1 MKTLFIVLL
10 AVLLLPFTVHA
21 QEVELATFETN
32 YGDYGRY
39 RGRAH
44 NIRRTAEIIATT
56 TLQPGERFS
65 FNTAVGRRTRRRGFR
80 EAPVIIAGRME
91 RGYGGGV
98 CQSASTIYAAA
109 LHAGLTIVEHYPHSR
124 TSAYIR
130 PGLDATV
137 DWGSKDLVLEN
148 PFDFPVS
155 ITTSIHPGQRP
166 AEEILRV
173 SITAPRRSH
182 LVEVNIF
189 VRRLSGFSTVV
200 VDDPTLEPGQRRVDE
215 PGTPRV
221 YVSVRRTFQ
230 SLEGGTARPD
240 ERYELTYESSARRIR
255 VGPRD

>member
-21 QEVELATFETN
+21 QEVELATFETT

-39 RGRAH
+39 RGRAR

-80 EAPVIIAGRME
+80 EAPVIISGRME

-98 CQSASTIYAAA
+98 CQSASTIFAAA

-189 VRRLSGFSTVV
+189 ARRLSGFSTVV
-200 VDDPTLEPGQRRVDE
+200 VDDLTLEPGQRRVDE

-230 SLEGGTARPD
+230 SLEGGTDRPD